1 VLHVSD
7 AKMDKRFADNPLVT
21 GDPHIRF
28 YAGAPLVT
36 ENGLALGTVCVI
48 DQKPRTLT
56 KEQQE
61 SLTLISQL
69 TMSLLDFRKQLRE
82 ISKVASEREWL
93 ISELRRKTDE
103 KGGAS

>member
-1 VLHVSD
+1 VL
-7 AKMDKRFADNPLVT
+7 
-21 GDPHIRF
+21 
-28 YAGAPLVT
+28 
-36 ENGLALGTVCVI
+36 
-48 DQKPRTLT
+48 DQKPHTLT

-69 TMSLLDFRKQLRE
+69 TMSLLDFRKKLRE

-93 ISELRRKTDE
+93 ISELKRTADE